1 MEASRRNLVALS
13 FAQFGNA
20 LSWNFIQIFL
30 PFHILTISPYPRQY
44 TLLWIG
50 AIMGVSGIISAFTSP
65 LWGALTHRF
74 SPKLL
79 YLRAITG
86 NGLAFLLMGF
96 TTDLHFLFLLRMLQG
111 FVSGPSTIGMIIV
124 SSTSSKDR
132 VAADLGFYQSSSTL
146 GQLVGPLIGSVAAAA
161 LGYKGAFMS
170 ASAVVFLSL
179 IFFYHYGINV
189 PLLPKKEKK
198 AIRRATIDKRV
209 LIGWALCFTTTIQ
222 LAFLPSVL
230 PNVFE
235 KFRVPQPVALRLAG
249 MVVMF
254 YTGTA
259 MIGTYVW
266 SLLSRKYGLYRMI
279 TFLFALGV
287 SMQLL
292 LSLSRGVV
300 DFTVIRMVQ
309 TGLMAATFPLV
320 ISIFASQSEGSIIG
334 FMNSARFAG
343 NSLGPIMATSIL
355 AISDLTSL
363 YFFIGALTLSAL
375 LGFKVYFK

>member
-1 MEASRRNLVALS
+1 MEARRRNLVAIS

-20 LSWNFIQIFL
+20 VSWNFIQIFL

-50 AIMGVSGIISAFTSP
+50 AIMGVSGIVSAFTSP
-65 LWGALTHRF
+65 LWGSLTHRF
-74 SPKLL
+74 RPKLL
-79 YLRAITG
+79 FLRAITG
-86 NGLAFLLMGF
+86 NGLAFFLMGF
-96 TTDLHFLFLLRMLQG
+96 TTDLHLMFILRMLQG
-111 FVSGPSTIGMIIV
+111 LVSGPSTIGMIIV
-124 SSTSSKDR
+124 SSTSSKDK

-161 LGYKGAFMS
+161 LGYRGAFVG

-179 IFFYHYGINV
+179 IFFYLYGIDV

-198 AIRRATIDKRV
+198 TVGRTMIDRHV
-209 LIGWALCFTTTIQ
+209 FIGWALCFTTTLQ
-222 LAFLPSVL
+222 LSFLPSVL

-235 KFRVPQPVALRLAG
+235 KFRVAQPVALRLAG

-266 SLLSRKYGLYRMI
+266 SSLSRKYGLYKMI

-292 LSLSRGVV
+292 LAFSRGVL

-320 ISIFASQSEGSIIG
+320 ISIFASKSEGSIIG

-343 NSLGPIMATSIL
+343 NSLGPIIATSIL
-355 AISDLTSL
+355 AVSDLTSL
-363 YFFIGALTLSAL
+363 YFFIGAVTLSAL
-375 LGFKVYFK
+375 LGFKIYFK